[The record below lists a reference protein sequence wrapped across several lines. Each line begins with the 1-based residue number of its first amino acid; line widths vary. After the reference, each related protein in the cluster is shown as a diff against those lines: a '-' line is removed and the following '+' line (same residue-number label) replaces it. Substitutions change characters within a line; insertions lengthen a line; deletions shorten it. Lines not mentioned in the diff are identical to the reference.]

1 MLPYLKIA
9 PLKKDVTNKI
19 KIGSIGSIYF
29 TPMIGPVMAKKY
41 PTNINNVVT
50 VIGCSDEVVLNI
62 PSRASMVNI
71 IDMIVPTNKIERYR
85 NPLLFFM

>member
-1 MLPYLKIA
+1 MLPYLEKA

-19 KIGSIGSIYF
+19 KIGSIGSLYF

-50 VIGCSDEVVLNI
+50 VMGGNAEIILNT
-62 PSRASMVNI
+62 PTSASMVNI